1 MKALIVT
8 SVASM
13 IWQFNLNNIDILLEK
28 GYEVHIACNFRN
40 GNTCSD
46 TIIEELKNKLKKKKV
61 VMYQVPFARKVS
73 DFSVNQKAYLKVKK
87 LIKDNQYQLIHCQ
100 SPIGGVVTRLAVRS
114 IKNFTGKLIYTAH
127 GFHFFSGAPKK
138 NWLIY
143 YPIEKYLAHYTD
155 ILITINKEDY
165 QRAKKKFSLKKNG
178 QVLYLPGVGV
188 NVKKIQSVKVD
199 REEKRKE
206 LGIDKNSFLLVNA
219 AELSKRKNQKV
230 LLDAVAEIAKIEK
243 ISLLLCGT
251 GSMQEELEDYARQ
264 LKIKDNIIF
273 AGYRTDLYE
282 IYKISDCFV
291 FPSLQEGLPVA
302 LMEAMA
308 AGLPII
314 CSKIR
319 GNVDLIKDKKGGYI
333 VDNSRG
339 KEYAYYIR
347 KLIKTPKLCNNMI
360 KQNQQQVK
368 KNNIVKINNYMKK
381 IYGVYVI
388 EEKK

>member
-165 QRAKKKFSLKKNG
+165 QRAKQNFNLKEDG
-178 QVLYLPGVGV
+178 QVVYLPGVGV
-188 NVKKIQSVKVD
+188 DVEKIQSIKVD
-199 REEKRKE
+199 REKKRKE
-206 LGIDKNSFLLVNA
+206 LGIEKNSFLLVNA
-219 AELSKRKNQKV
+219 AELSKRKNQIV
-230 LLDAVAEIAKIEK
+230 LLKALAELKKRKDLKNIQ
-243 ISLLLCGT
+243 LLLCGT
-251 GSMQEELEDYARQ
+251 GLMEQQ
-264 LKIKDNIIF
+264 LRIYVKQLGIENRVIF

-282 IYKISDCFV
+282 IYKTADCFV
-291 FPSLQEGLPVA
+291 FPSLQEGLSVA

-319 GNVDLIKDKKGGYI
+319 GNVDLVRD
-333 VDNSRG
+333 
-339 KEYAYYIR
+339 
-347 KLIKTPKLCNNMI
+347 
-360 KQNQQQVK
+360 KQNGYLIYHFKAEEYTKRIQQIIEEEKLRLQ
-368 KNNIVKINNYMKK
+368 MKK
-381 IYGVYVI
+381 YNQIVI
-388 EEKK
+388 KKYDISRINQKMKGLYQS